1 VAVHPEHVDWSVERS
16 SGEAPDRAVCLA
28 GELRTANAAAIVAE
42 VRRVTTGAGPVQIDL
57 ARVHDIDGGVIAL
70 LRSDLARRGL
80 SATFRE
86 GERFQGLLDLYD
98 DIPIP
103 GPHRR
108 WTFGG
113 IHGVLTQVGRHT
125 VADGVDLEQVF
136 AFAGELTVSAGR
148 LARHPSRGHWR
159 AIPILVERAGADAVP
174 IVVVINFLIGF
185 VTAYMS
191 AHALTMFGANI
202 FVADLVGIATT
213 RQLAPIMTAIVVCGR
228 TGAAFA
234 TELGSMRVTEEI
246 DALRTLGLQPFL
258 WLVFPRVITLALV
271 VPVLTLVGDVMGI
284 LGGLVV
290 AVSSLGL
297 TVQSYFNEVRG
308 SLSAWDTES
317 GLFMSVAIAVA
328 IGLIACHQGLAA
340 SGGPQGVGRR
350 TTSTV
355 VISLFTIVLLDAVFT
370 VFYRAAGLS

>member
-1 VAVHPEHVDWSVERS
+1 VASHPDHADWSVE
-16 SGEAPDRAVCLA
+16 GGDGAVLLG
-28 GELRTANAAAIVAE
+28 GELRTTNAAAILVA
-42 VRRVTTGAGPVQIDL
+42 VRRVADGQGPVAIDL
-57 ARVHDIDGGVIAL
+57 AGVDDIDGGIVAL
-70 LRSDLARRGL
+70 LYADLARHGRT
-80 SATFRE
+80 ATFR
-86 GERFQGLLDLYD
+86 GADRFQGLLDLYD
-98 DIPIP
+98 DVAAP
-103 GPHRR
+103 GPQRR
-108 WTFGG
+108 WTFRG
-113 IHGVLTQVGRHT
+113 IDGVLAQVGRLT
-125 VADGVDLEQVF
+125 VEDGIDLERVF
-136 AFAGELTVSAGR
+136 AFAGELTVSTGR
-148 LARHPSRGHWR
+148 LARHPRRGHWR
-159 AIPILVERAGADAVP
+159 AIPILVERAGADAIP

-191 AHALTMFGANI
+191 ARALTMFGANI

-234 TELGSMRVTEEI
+234 TELGSMKVSEEI

-258 WLVFPRVITLALV
+258 WLVFPRVLTLALV
-271 VPVLTLVGDVMGI
+271 VPVLTIVADIFGI

-290 AVSSLGL
+290 AITSLGL
-297 TVQSYFNEVRG
+297 TVRGYFNETRG
-308 SLSAWDTES
+308 TLSAWDVES
-317 GLFMSVAIAVA
+317 GLLMSVAIAVA

-355 VISLFTIVLLDAVFT
+355 VISLFAIVFLDAVFT